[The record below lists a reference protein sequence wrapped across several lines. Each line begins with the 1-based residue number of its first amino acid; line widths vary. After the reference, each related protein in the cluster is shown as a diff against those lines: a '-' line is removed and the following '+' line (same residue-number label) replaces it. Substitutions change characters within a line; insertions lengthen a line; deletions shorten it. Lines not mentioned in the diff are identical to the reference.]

1 VAVQAPAAAKKPRRT
16 RKKKQPGSGTGRVE
30 TGLLGYNKAVPYMF
44 SGPAVLLVGVILGFP
59 VLYSIWQSLYHA
71 DNLIDPVRFVG
82 LGNYTEVAKQPEFW
96 SALGRSGVFIGG
108 CIVLGQILAV
118 AFAFILNRLTK
129 RLRILRAITILPYIV
144 SSVAAAVMFRLFFN
158 NEFGLPNRA
167 LEMLGLPGLQWLID
181 PTLAMTVVIVTQ
193 VWTDLP
199 LSILVI
205 LAGLQTIDQAHL
217 DAALVDGASGWK
229 RAWYVTLPLISP
241 QLALSTVWLS
251 YSCLTSFGV
260 ILALTGGGPGTSTQ
274 TLPLQMYSTAFK
286 QLDLNQ
292 ALAIANIILVL
303 NALLTLV
310 YLRIAKRYGS
320 TD

>member
-1 VAVQAPAAAKKPRRT
+1 MSVRTIAGRLRRPKARPAP
-16 RKKKQPGSGTGRVE
+16 PGRAE
-30 TGLLGYNKAVPYMF
+30 TGLIGYNRAVPYMF
-44 SGPAVLLVGVILGFP
+44 SGPAVILVGLILGFP
-59 VLYSIWQSLYHA
+59 VLYSIYQSLFHA
-71 DNLIDPVRFVG
+71 ETLADPVRFVG
-82 LGNYTEVAKQPEFW
+82 LANYTAVAAEKEFW
-96 SALGRSGVFIGG
+96 AALGRSGIFIGG
-108 CIVLGQILAV
+108 CIVLGQVLAV
-118 AFAFILNRLTK
+118 AFAFVLNRLTK

-158 NEFGLPNRA
+158 TEFGLPNRA
-167 LEMLGLPGLQWLID
+167 LALLGIDGMQWLID
-181 PTLAMTVVIVTQ
+181 PTLAMIVVIVTQ

-199 LSILVI
+199 LSILVV

-217 DAALVDGASGWK
+217 DAALVDGASGWT
-229 RAWYVTLPLISP
+229 RARHITLPLIAP

-274 TLPLQMYSTAFK
+274 TLPLQMYSMAF
-286 QLDLNQ
+286 QGLDLNR

-303 NALLTLV
+303 NGLLTLV
-310 YLRIAKRYGS
+310 YLQLAKRFGS